1 MTVSSLTTNYS
12 FKLIDF
18 NSSPWH
24 DDEHSNWRMLDGI
37 LNLITTVPALYGFWE
52 NATAY
57 TENQRVVEE
66 ETGKVFRC
74 LVDHTS
80 ASSGTFSA
88 DRTSNPSYWSELTS
102 LPVVRGQWLTATDY
116 AANDVAY
123 DSATSQYLI
132 ANTAHTSG
140 VLADDI
146 AASLWTV
153 VFDVSAAVISSID
166 ADSVVYDNASSGL
179 TAIHAQDAIDEL
191 SASIDGLSTSLAG
204 KADTSHTHTLS
215 EITDAGSLASKNS
228 VALTDIATI
237 SNLRLLGNISGSV
250 ATPTQIEV
258 KDEDNMA
265 SNSATAIPTQ
275 QSVKAYVDNN
285 LPPAGAT
292 GITEYV
298 EFTASGTFTKAS
310 YTDAKSF
317 EVICQGPGGSG
328 ATADYSAGNG
338 GGGGGAGGQAIKV
351 FEPADIAASITVT
364 INSSKAEFTHTT
376 AVVGNAGSNGS
387 GHTGGAG
394 GTATGGDLNFAG
406 ASGEDG
412 SDSNNNT
419 STHGGNGGAPL
430 GLYRLGAG
438 GYRGDTTNVA
448 NSPDLDGNNGQ
459 GYGGGGGGGSC
470 NSSASGNGSGG
481 SGAAGYVLV
490 KVNY

>member
-74 LVDHTS
+74 LVGHTS

-88 DRTSNPSYWSELTS
+88 DRVSNPSYWSELTS
-102 LPVVRGQWLTATDY
+102 LPVVRGQWQTATNY

-123 DSATSQYLI
+123 DSVTSQYLI

-140 VLADDI
+140 VLANDI

-153 VFDVSAAVISSID
+153 VFDVSATVISSID

-179 TAIHAQDAIDEL
+179 AATHAQDAIDEL
-191 SASIDGLSTSLAG
+191 STSIDGLSASLAG

-237 SNLRLLGNISGSV
+237 SNLRLLGNISGSI
-250 ATPTQIEV
+250 ATPSQIEI

-265 SNSATAIPTQ
+265 SNSAVAIPTQ

-292 GITEYV
+292 GIAEYV
-298 EFTASGTFTKAS
+298 QFTASGSFTKAS

-317 EVICQGPGGSG
+317 EVIVQGPGRDG
-328 ATADYSAGNG
+328 AFGDYGDGRG

-351 FEPADIAASITVT
+351 FNPADLAASVSVT
-364 INSSKAEFTHTT
+364 INSTKAEFGHTT
-376 AVVGNAGSNGS
+376 AVVGNAGSAGS
-387 GHTGGAG
+387 SENGGAG
-394 GTATGGDLNFAG
+394 GTATGGDLNFTG
-406 ASGEDG
+406 ESGEDAEDNTNNRASGGGRGG
-412 SDSNNNT
+412 SPIGLFPLGVGGHRGANSNNAG
-419 STHGGNGGAPL
+419 SLDMNGE
-430 GLYRLGAG
+430 
-438 GYRGDTTNVA
+438 
-448 NSPDLDGNNGQ
+448 NGQ
-459 GYGGGGGGGSC
+459 GYGSGGGGAAC
-470 NSSASGNGSGG
+470 NDTGSGG
-481 SGAAGYVLV
+481 KGSGAPGYVLI